1 MTVSSTTTKN
11 SYSGNG
17 SNDTFAYGFKIF
29 DDDDITVII
38 RTDATGTETVKT
50 KTTHYT
56 VTNVGNASG
65 GNVVF
70 TGGNIPASGETVVLR
85 RTSAQTQTTDYVA
98 NDPFPAATHEDALDK
113 LTFLAQE
120 QQEELDRAIKISR
133 TNTMTSTE
141 FTVGATDRANKVLA
155 FDSSGEIQVT
165 QEIGTFRGNWAA
177 STAYQVRDLVKDT
190 STNNIFIVNA
200 AHTSSGAQPL
210 TTNANSAKYDL
221 IVDAATATTS
231 ATAAASSATAAA
243 SSATAAAAS
252 ETAAA
257 TSETNAATSATTATT
272 KASEASTSATNAAS
286 SATTATTKA
295 SEASTSA
302 TNAATSQT
310 NAATSATAAAASATA
325 AAASE
330 TAAGTS
336 ETNAATSAST
346 ATTKASE
353 AATSATNA
361 ATSASTATTKA
372 SEASTSATNAAS
384 SATAAAASQTSAAA
398 SAASAASAFDNFDD
412 TYLGSKTSNP
422 TVDNDGDALVAGA
435 LYFNSTANEMRVY
448 DGANWIAATSAGNV
462 SLILYEYTATSNQ
475 TTFSGSDDNSATL
488 SYTVDNLQVVMNG
501 IVLDPSDFTATNG
514 TSVVLATGAAAN
526 DVVNIYAFKSFT
538 TADMV
543 SKTNG
548 GTFAGAVTFDAG
560 ANFGDND
567 KAQFG
572 AGNDL
577 QIYHDGSNSYIQ
589 DTATGQLLI
598 TTQGAYIALQ
608 KNLNETMAQFIPDG
622 SVDLYHDNSKKFAT
636 TSTGVDVTGVITTD
650 GLSTSADISVADNIK
665 AKWGTGNDL
674 HIYHDGAD
682 SYIQEH
688 GSGSLYIGADSTI
701 ALTNAAVTTTK
712 AQFITGG
719 AVKLFHNNAQ
729 KFETTS
735 TGVEVGDSS
744 GGQVTFRYTGNSG
757 FGAIKTDSNSALSFS
772 AGATSFSEKM
782 SLDSGS
788 LGVGISAASASGRI
802 HVSEPNNRHAGFIH
816 NTNASMSNPTLQV
829 STSRNTTNQSY
840 NHFRCSI
847 HGVANKMAVMDSGD
861 VLNSNN
867 SYGQL
872 SDQRMKENIVDAAS
886 QWDDIKALQVRKFNF
901 IGSGLT
907 QIGVVAQE
915 LETAGMDGLIS
926 EAEWFDVDANPD
938 NEVRKSVKYSV
949 LYMKAIK
956 ALQEAMTRIE
966 TLETK
971 VAALESG
978 S

>member
-1 MTVSSTTTKN
+1 
-11 SYSGNG
+11 
-17 SNDTFAYGFKIF
+17 
-29 DDDDITVII
+29 
-38 RTDATGTETVKT
+38 
-50 KTTHYT
+50 
-56 VTNVGNASG
+56 
-65 GNVVF
+65 
-70 TGGNIPASGETVVLR
+70 
-85 RTSAQTQTTDYVA
+85 
-98 NDPFPAATHEDALDK
+98 
-113 LTFLAQE
+113 
-120 QQEELDRAIKISR
+120 
-133 TNTMTSTE
+133 
-141 FTVGATDRANKVLA
+141 
-155 FDSSGEIQVT
+155 
-165 QEIGTFRGNWAA
+165 
-177 STAYQVRDLVKDT
+177 
-190 STNNIFIVNA
+190 
-200 AHTSSGAQPL
+200 
-210 TTNANSAKYDL
+210 
-221 IVDAATATTS
+221 
-231 ATAAASSATAAA
+231 
-243 SSATAAAAS
+243 
-252 ETAAA
+252 
-257 TSETNAATSATTATT
+257 
-272 KASEASTSATNAAS
+272 
-286 SATTATTKA
+286 
-295 SEASTSA
+295 
-302 TNAATSQT
+302 
-310 NAATSATAAAASATA
+310 
-325 AAASE
+325 
-330 TAAGTS
+330 
-336 ETNAATSAST
+336 
-346 ATTKASE
+346 
-353 AATSATNA
+353 
-361 ATSASTATTKA
+361 
-372 SEASTSATNAAS
+372 
-384 SATAAAASQTSAAA
+384 
-398 SAASAASAFDNFDD
+398 
-412 TYLGSKTSNP
+412 
-422 TVDNDGDALVAGA
+422 VDNDGDALVAGA

-802 HVSEPNNRHAGFIH
+802 HVSEPNN
-816 NTNASMSNPTLQV
+816 
-829 STSRNTTNQSY
+829 
-840 NHFRCSI
+840 
-847 HGVANKMAVMDSGD
+847 
-861 VLNSNN
+861 
-867 SYGQL
+867 
-872 SDQRMKENIVDAAS
+872 
-886 QWDDIKALQVRKFNF
+886 
-901 IGSGLT
+901 
-907 QIGVVAQE
+907 
-915 LETAGMDGLIS
+915 
-926 EAEWFDVDANPD
+926 
-938 NEVRKSVKYSV
+938 
-949 LYMKAIK
+949 
-956 ALQEAMTRIE
+956 
-966 TLETK
+966 
-971 VAALESG
+971 
-978 S
+978 

>member
-177 STAYQVRDLVKDT
+177 STAYEVRDLVKDT

-221 IVDAATATTS
+221 IVDAASATTS

-272 KASEASTSATNAAS
+272 KASDASTSATNSATSATSAAG

-302 TNAATSQT
+302 TNAATSET
-310 NAATSATAAAASATA
+310 NAATSATASAASATTATTQASAASTSASNAAASAT
-325 AAASE
+325 
-330 TAAGTS
+330 
-336 ETNAATSAST
+336 T

-361 ATSASTATTKA
+361 ATSATSASTAQ
-372 SEASTSATNAAS
+372 
-384 SATAAAASQTSAAA
+384 TAAETAQTAAEAAKT
-398 SAASAASAFDNFDD
+398 AAELAADNFDD
-412 TYLGSKTSNP
+412 TYLGAKSSDP
-422 TVDNDGDALVAGA
+422 TVDNDGDALNAGD
-435 LYFNSTANEMRVY
+435 LYFNTTSSQLKYYTGSTWVAIAPGIANVSEDTTPQLGGVLDTNGNNIEFGDSTGAEVERLKFGAGDDVSMYWDGTDGHVTVLGTLNI
-448 DGANWIAATSAGNV
+448 DGADGHEMATFADGGAVTLFHNDSAKLATTSAGV
-462 SLILYEYTATSNQ
+462 TVTGTVTGTAFAGDGSSLTGISTDLVGDTSPQ
-475 TTFSGSDDNSATL
+475 LGGD
-488 SYTVDNLQVVMNG
+488 
-501 IVLDPSDFTATNG
+501 LDTNG
-514 TSVVLATGAAAN
+514 N
-526 DVVNIYAFKSFT
+526 NI
-538 TADMV
+538 
-543 SKTNG
+543 G
-548 GTFAGAVTFDAG
+548 FA
-560 ANFGDND
+560 DND
-567 KAQFG
+567 KALFG
-572 AGNDL
+572 AGSDL
-577 QIYHDGSNSYIQ
+577 QVYHDGTDSHVADNG
-589 DTATGQLLI
+589 TGRLLI
-598 TTQGAYIALQ
+598 RSNGASINFL
-608 KNLNETMAQFIPDG
+608 KDTSETMA
-622 SVDLYHDNSKKFAT
+622 VM
-636 TSTGVDVTGVITTD
+636 TTD
-650 GLSTSADISVADNIK
+650 GAV
-665 AKWGTGNDL
+665 
-674 HIYHDGAD
+674 
-682 SYIQEH
+682 E
-688 GSGSLYIGADSTI
+688 LY
-701 ALTNAAVTTTK
+701 
-712 AQFITGG
+712 
-719 AVKLFHNNAQ
+719 HNNSK

-735 TGVEVGDSS
+735 SGVTVTGDITANNLAVANTPV
-744 GGQVTFRYTGNSG
+744 VTARKG
-757 FGAIKTDSNSALSFS
+757 SNQ
-772 AGATSFSEKM
+772 T
-782 SLDSGS
+782 
-788 LGVGISAASASGRI
+788 I
-802 HVSEPNNRHAGFIH
+802 
-816 NTNASMSNPTLQV
+816 
-829 STSRNTTNQSY
+829 SRNTWTKITGFTTNEYDGDSAWDGSRFTVPSGKAGRY
-840 NHFRCSI
+840 LCIANIRFRF
-847 HGVANKMAVMDSGD
+847 DSAGND
-861 VLNSNN
+861 GEQVIAAFYVNG
-867 SYGQL
+867 GQ
-872 SDQRMKENIVDAAS
+872 
-886 QWDDIKALQVRKFNF
+886 
-901 IGSGLT
+901 
-907 QIGVVAQE
+907 
-915 LETAGMDGLIS
+915 
-926 EAEWFDVDANPD
+926 
-938 NEVRKSVKYSV
+938 
-949 LYMKAIK
+949 
-956 ALQEAMTRIE
+956 
-966 TLETK
+966 
-971 VAALESG
+971 
-978 S
+978 